1 MTRYLVPIA
10 GLLLSVA
17 ILLIGHGLQLTLIP
31 LRGELL
37 GWSATEIGLTGSAY
51 FLGFVAGCLAI
62 PRIIA
67 RVGHIRTFAVLAAV
81 ATAVI
86 LLISLSASLA
96 AWLLLRF
103 ATGCALSGLYM
114 VIESWLNEKSPNELR
129 GAILS
134 LYAMLTMV
142 AIASGQLF
150 LGASNPIEATLFITA
165 ALFMCLSIL
174 PVGLTG
180 SSAPQPVHEVQF
192 RPRQLFRT
200 SQVSVIAALLGGM
213 VTGSF
218 WALGPLYASQ
228 RGLSAENV
236 GLFMTATILG
246 GAALQFPLG
255 RLSDRIDRR
264 VVILAVTACGAAAAI
279 AMWWFT
285 PDGSDWLYALAFLY
299 GATSMPL
306 YALCVAH
313 ANDNIT
319 ASTFVETASGILMM
333 NSIGSVVGPTLTAPL
348 MSLFGPGAMFGFA
361 TLCYVASAVWCLVR
375 LRAHP
380 VERGHYQ
387 PFASLPKTT
396 QGAIDL
402 DPRTGPDTSGTVSR

>member
-1 MTRYLVPIA
+1 MTRYLLPIT

-17 ILLIGHGLQLTLIP
+17 SLLIGHGLQLTLIP

-37 GWSATEIGLTGSAY
+37 GWSATEIGITGSTY
-51 FLGFVAGCLAI
+51 FLGFVVGCLVI
-62 PRIIA
+62 PRTIA
-67 RVGHIRTFAVLAAV
+67 QVGHIRTFAVLAAL

-86 LLISLSASLA
+86 LLVELSNSLA
-96 AWLLLRF
+96 LWLLLRF
-103 ATGCALSGLYM
+103 TTGCSLSGLYM

-142 AIASGQLF
+142 AIAGGQLF
-150 LGASNPIEATLFITA
+150 LGASSPADATLFMVA

-174 PVGLTG
+174 PVGLTR
-180 SSAPQPVHEVQF
+180 STAPQPVHEVHF

-200 SQVSVIAALLGGM
+200 SQVSVVAALLGGM
-213 VTGSF
+213 VTGTF
-218 WALGPLYASQ
+218 WALGPLYASS
-228 RGLSAENV
+228 RNLTPENV
-236 GLFMTATILG
+236 GLFMTAVILG

-255 RLSDRIDRR
+255 RLSDRLDRR
-264 VVILAVTACGAAAAI
+264 VVILGVTSCGAAATL

-285 PDGSDWLYALAFLY
+285 PDGSDWLFALAFLF

-313 ANDNIT
+313 ANDNISD
-319 ASTFVETASGILMM
+319 STFVETASGILMM
-333 NSIGSVVGPTLTAPL
+333 NSIGSVLGPTVAAPL
-348 MSLFGPGAMFGFA
+348 MSLFGSSAMFAFA
-361 TLCYVASAVWCLVR
+361 TLAHLVSAIWCLVR
-375 LRAHP
+375 LRAHT

-402 DPRTGPDTSGTVSR
+402 DPRTEPDVAPADP